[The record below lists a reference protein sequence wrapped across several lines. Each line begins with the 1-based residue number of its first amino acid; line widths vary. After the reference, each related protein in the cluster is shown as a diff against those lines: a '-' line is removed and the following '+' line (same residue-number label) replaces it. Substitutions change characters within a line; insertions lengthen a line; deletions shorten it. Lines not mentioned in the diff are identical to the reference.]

1 MLQKKLAIFVE
12 GQTERIF
19 ITRLLQEIA
28 GYKKVSVEVY
38 QVRGDKANRKIQR
51 LKSNS
56 IEVAPFFI
64 LLYDCGCDSH
74 VLSDIKK
81 QHNSLT
87 NNGYEKILG
96 LRDLYPEPLKN
107 RTQVENGI
115 KGFLKTL
122 RQKNGIPI
130 SMILVI
136 MEIEAWF
143 LGEYSF
149 LTKIDSCLTS
159 NFILHNLGFDLNA
172 LDVEQIPHPSEALN
186 KIYQLIQ
193 RSYDKSETTVEEIA
207 SLLNYEFMY
216 LHLVDKIKQLK
227 QLIDAI
233 NLFLQ

>member
-38 QVRGDKANRKIQR
+38 QVRGDKANRKIQP
-51 LKSNS
+51 LKSNL

-115 KGFLKTL
+115 KGFLKTF
-122 RQKNGIPI
+122 QKNGIPI

-159 NFILHNLGFDLNA
+159 KFILDNLGFDLNA
-172 LDVEQIPHPSEALN
+172 LDVEQIPHPSQVLDS
-186 KIYQLIQ
+186 IYQLIQ

-216 LHLVDKIKQLK
+216 LHLVEKIKQLK

>member
-12 GQTERIF
+12 GQTERIL

-38 QVRGDKANRKIQR
+38 QVRGDKANRKIQP
-51 LKSNS
+51 LKSNL

-115 KGFLKTL
+115 KGFLKTF
-122 RQKNGIPI
+122 QKNGIPI

-159 NFILHNLGFDLNA
+159 KFILHNIGFDLNA
-172 LDVEQIPHPSEALN
+172 LDVEQIPHPSQVLDS
-186 KIYQLIQ
+186 IYQLIQ

-207 SLLNYEFMY
+207 SLLDYEFIY
-216 LHLVDKIKQLK
+216 LHLVKKIKQLK

>member
-38 QVRGDKANRKIQR
+38 QVRGDKANRKIQP
-51 LKSNS
+51 LKSNL

-115 KGFLKTL
+115 KGFLKTF
-122 RQKNGIPI
+122 QKNGIPI

-193 RSYDKSETTVEEIA
+193 RSYHKSETTVEEIA

-233 NLFLQ
+233 NLVLQ

>member
-12 GQTERIF
+12 GQTERIL

-56 IEVAPFFI
+56 IEVAPFFV

-81 QHNSLT
+81 QYVSLT
-87 NNGYEKILG
+87 DKGYEKILG
-96 LRDLYPEPLKN
+96 LRDLYPEPLEN
-107 RTQVENGI
+107 RTKVENGI
-115 KGFLKTL
+115 KGFLKPL
-122 RQKNGIPI
+122 LQNKGIPI

-159 NFILHNLGFDLNA
+159 KFILDNLGFDLNV
-172 LDVEQIPHPSEALN
+172 LDVEQIPHPSQVLDR
-186 KIYQLIQ
+186 IYQLIQ

-207 SLLNYEFMY
+207 SLLNYEFIY
-216 LHLVDKIKQLK
+216 LHLVEKIKQLK

>member
-12 GQTERIF
+12 GQTERIL
-19 ITRLLQEIA
+19 ITSLLQEIA

-38 QVRGDKANRKIQR
+38 QVRGNKANRKIQR

-56 IEVAPFFI
+56 IEVAPFFV

-81 QHNSLT
+81 QHDSLT
-87 NNGYEKILG
+87 DKGYEKILG
-96 LRDLYPEPLKN
+96 LRDLYPEPLEN
-107 RTQVENGI
+107 RTKVENGI
-115 KGFLKTL
+115 KGFLKPL
-122 RQKNGIPI
+122 LQNKGIPI

-159 NFILHNLGFDLNA
+159 KFILDNLGFDLNA
-172 LDVEQIPHPSEALN
+172 LDVEQIPHPSQVLDS
-186 KIYQLIQ
+186 IYQLIQ
-193 RSYDKSETTVEEIA
+193 RSYDKSERTVEEIA
-207 SLLNYEFMY
+207 SLLDYEFIY
-216 LHLVDKIKQLK
+216 LHLVEKIKQLK

>member
-38 QVRGDKANRKIQR
+38 QVRGDKANRKIQP
-51 LKSNS
+51 LKSNL

-96 LRDLYPEPLKN
+96 LRDLYPEPLEN
-107 RTQVENGI
+107 RTKVENGI
-115 KGFLKTL
+115 KGFLKTF
-122 RQKNGIPI
+122 QKNGIPI

>member
-12 GQTERIF
+12 GQTERIL

-38 QVRGDKANRKIQR
+38 QVRGDKANRKIQP
-51 LKSNS
+51 LKSNL

-96 LRDLYPEPLKN
+96 LRDLYPEPLEN
-107 RTQVENGI
+107 RTKVENGI

-122 RQKNGIPI
+122 LQNKGIPI
-130 SMILVI
+130 SIILVI

-172 LDVEQIPHPSEALN
+172 LDVEQIPHPSQVLDS
-186 KIYQLIQ
+186 IYQLIQ
-193 RSYDKSETTVEEIA
+193 RSYDKSERTVEEIA

-216 LHLVDKIKQLK
+216 LHLVEKIKQLK

>member
-12 GQTERIF
+12 GQTERIL
-19 ITRLLQEIA
+19 ITSLLQEIA

-56 IEVAPFFI
+56 IEVAPFFV

-81 QHNSLT
+81 QYVSLT
-87 NNGYEKILG
+87 DKGYEKILG
-96 LRDLYPEPLKN
+96 LRDLYPEPLEN
-107 RTQVENGI
+107 RTKVENGI
-115 KGFLKTL
+115 KGFLKPL
-122 RQKNGIPI
+122 LQNKGIPI

-159 NFILHNLGFDLNA
+159 KFILDNLGFDLNV
-172 LDVEQIPHPSEALN
+172 LDVEQIPHPSQVLDR
-186 KIYQLIQ
+186 IYQLIQ

-207 SLLNYEFMY
+207 SLLNYEFIY
-216 LHLVDKIKQLK
+216 LHLVEKIKQLK

>member
-19 ITRLLQEIA
+19 ITKLLQEIA

-38 QVRGDKANRKIQR
+38 QVRGDRANRKIQP
-51 LKSNS
+51 LKSNF
-56 IEVAPFFI
+56 IEAAPFFI
-64 LLYDCGCDSH
+64 LVYDCGCDSH

-81 QHNSLT
+81 QHDSLT
-87 NNGYEKILG
+87 AKGYEKILG
-96 LRDLYPEPLKN
+96 LRDLYPEPLEN

-115 KGFLKTL
+115 KGFLKTF
-122 RQKNGIPI
+122 QKNGIPI

-172 LDVEQIPHPSEALN
+172 LDVEQIPHPSEVLDS
-186 KIYQLIQ
+186 IYQLIQ
-193 RSYDKSETTVEEIA
+193 KSYDKSETTVERIV
-207 SLLNYEFMY
+207 SLLNYEFIY
-216 LHLVDKIKQLK
+216 LHLVYKIKQLK
-227 QLIDAI
+227 KLIDAI

>member
-38 QVRGDKANRKIQR
+38 QVRGDKANRKIQP
-51 LKSNS
+51 LKSNL

-115 KGFLKTL
+115 KGFLKTF
-122 RQKNGIPI
+122 QKNGIPI

>member
-12 GQTERIF
+12 GQTERIL

-38 QVRGDKANRKIQR
+38 QVRGDKANRKIEP

-64 LLYDCGCDSH
+64 LLYDCGCDFH

-115 KGFLKTL
+115 KGFLKTF
-122 RQKNGIPI
+122 QKNGIPI

-193 RSYDKSETTVEEIA
+193 RSYDKSERTVEEIA
-207 SLLNYEFMY
+207 SLLDYEFIY
-216 LHLVDKIKQLK
+216 LHLVEKIKQLK

-233 NLFLQ
+233 KLFLK